1 MDSFT
6 LLHYALDQG
15 YHVDCITFDYGQ
27 RHIKEIECA
36 RLICKENNLT
46 NLQIEIANV
55 ESIFAKS
62 ALTSNEI
69 EMPHGSYQAESM
81 QTTIVPNRNMLF
93 ISHAIAYAISQ
104 NIDRVWYGA
113 HAGDHFIYPDC
124 RPEFYKNLIK
134 SLKIGNW
141 GGDKIEGYMPYINYT
156 KADILKETLPFIK
169 KLELDFKTIYRNT
182 NTSYSPDSD
191 GNSPGNTGSDIERIL
206 AFKEVGFE
214 DPVKYREGWEKA
226 LKNAI
231 KVEEDYQK
239 SLK

>member
-6 LLHYALDQG
+6 LLHHALSKG
-15 YHVDCITFDYGQ
+15 YQVDCITFDYGQ

-36 RLICKENNLT
+36 RLISQEHNLT
-46 NLQIEIANV
+46 NLLIEIANV

-62 ALTSNEI
+62 ALTSDEI

-124 RPEFYKNLIK
+124 RPEFLSAMNAVAQTCHTFPIEVEAPFLFLSKAEIV
-134 SLKIGNW
+134 KIGLGLGIDYAKTW
-141 GGDKIEGYMPYINYT
+141 TCYEGRDLACGRCGSCN
-156 KADILKETLPFIK
+156 ER
-169 KLELDFKTIYRNT
+169 LESFALNDAT
-182 NTSYSPDSD
+182 
-191 GNSPGNTGSDIERIL
+191 
-206 AFKEVGFE
+206 
-214 DPVKYREGWEKA
+214 DPLQY
-226 LKNAI
+226 
-231 KVEEDYQK
+231 DQ
-239 SLK
+239 SS